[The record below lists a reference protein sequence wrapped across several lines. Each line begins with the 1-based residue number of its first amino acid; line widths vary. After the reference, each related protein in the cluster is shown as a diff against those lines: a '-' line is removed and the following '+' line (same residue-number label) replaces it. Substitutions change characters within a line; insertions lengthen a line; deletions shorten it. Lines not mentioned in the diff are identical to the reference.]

1 MRYSIKLS
9 YAGSGFRGWQRQPS
23 DPSVQQ
29 CLEEA
34 LGRLLGTETPVI
46 GAGRTD
52 TGVNAIGYVACFD
65 GPAGL
70 AAEDF
75 RYKLNAILPRT
86 VVVNSISEAAP
97 DFHARFDAVRRE
109 YTYFL
114 HRSKDPFVEAFSWQ
128 CGYPGLDF
136 DAMNRAAA
144 ALVGTHDFSCF
155 EKVGADNK
163 TSVCTVFEAFWQPY
177 IPSLTAI
184 CGGAAPKS
192 PAAPGLPTSPLCGS
206 VPSSAVHAE
215 ACSEMPGQ
223 ASEGTF
229 PAVDADGTAPSSAAG
244 KGQVRV
250 PQGDPGTCIARPY
263 YALAGAVPEPQYWY
277 FRISADRFLR
287 NMVRAIVGTL
297 IDVGR
302 GKRGIAD
309 FAELVLP
316 AQDSGIPSA
325 DSGEAIPPLR
335 AKDPSATHEGPA
347 VRALPVRK
355 PPLRSLAGESVP
367 GHALFLS
374 KIEY

>member
-9 YAGSGFRGWQRQPS
+9 YAGAGFRGWQRQPS

-29 CLEEA
+29 CLEDA
-34 LGRLLGTETPVI
+34 FGKLLGTETPVI

-75 RYKLNAILPRT
+75 SYKLNAILPRT
-86 VVVNSISEAAP
+86 VVVDSIAEAAP

-114 HRSKDPFVEAFSWQ
+114 HRSKDPFIEAFSWH

-144 ALVGTHDFSCF
+144 TLVGTHDFSCF

-177 IPSLTAI
+177 LPSLKII
-184 CGGAAPKS
+184 CGD
-192 PAAPGLPTSPLCGS
+192 
-206 VPSSAVHAE
+206 
-215 ACSEMPGQ
+215 
-223 ASEGTF
+223 GTF
-229 PAVDADGTAPSSAAG
+229 PARASYGRAMPGPGAPCGTRPGPLPAAEGGKVPSAAMPD
-244 KGQVRV
+244 Q
-250 PQGDPGTCIARPY
+250 A
-263 YALAGAVPEPQYWY
+263 AGAAPEPQYWY

-302 GKRGIAD
+302 GKRSVDD
-309 FAELVLP
+309 FAELILP
-316 AQDSGIPSA
+316 VPSPQ
-325 DSGEAIPPLR
+325 EA
-335 AKDPSATHEGPA
+335 
-347 VRALPVRK
+347 PVRK

>member
-34 LGRLLGTETPVI
+34 LGRLLGTEIPVI

-177 IPSLTAI
+177 TPSHVQIMGEVAS
-184 CGGAAPKS
+184 APER
-192 PAAPGLPTSPLCGS
+192 
-206 VPSSAVHAE
+206 VE
-215 ACSEMPGQ
+215 D
-223 ASEGTF
+223 GTF
-229 PAVDADGTAPSSAAG
+229 PARASYGRAMPGPGAPCGTRPGPLPAAEGGKVPSAAMPD
-244 KGQVRV
+244 Q
-250 PQGDPGTCIARPY
+250 A
-263 YALAGAVPEPQYWY
+263 AGAVSEPQYWY

-302 GKRGIAD
+302 GKRSVDD
-309 FAELVLP
+309 FAGLVLP
-316 AQDSGIPSA
+316 AQ

-335 AKDPSATHEGPA
+335 AKAPSATHEGPA